1 MGVSPACMST
11 CYMHAWHPQRSEHT
25 RFSGTGVTDGWEL
38 LHGCWESKPGPLE
51 AQPVFCQLELHGGN
65 DNILGSIVSTDSQ
78 VRDSVSRIASF
89 LPGWSKFKDVKG
101 PKEVKL
107 G

>member
-1 MGVSPACMST
+1 MVGS
-11 CYMHAWHPQRSEHT
+11 CYMGAGNQSQVPWKHSLSSASMSFMGEMTISW
-25 RFSGTGVTDGWEL
+25 D
-38 LHGCWESKPGPLE
+38 PL
-51 AQPVFCQLELHGGN
+51 FQL
-65 DNILGSIVSTDSQ
+65 TAK

-89 LPGWSKFKDVKG
+89 LPGWSKFKEVKG